1 MCFQAIVIYKPS
13 HKCFVAQNITIIF
26 FLSGP
31 KAINDKPFWVLIS
44 SPRSFSFESQS
55 LGNRAFKKV
64 KSSVELTLKVSG
76 QLLHCA
82 PSNGV
87 IIFTM
92 MGKWILLSYCV
103 QHRNTERL
111 SNGKCHSRDAELSHS
126 LNSSSV
132 WWHWFFFFFFF
143 HKNYYQKHFLIFRCR
158 EVFKTVLDNQKKPVS
173 ITGEYFQEHNSSPRD
188 KRILKTDSLRVCCLE
203 CLMLK
208 KRTVSACTLG
218 MNYVVDNH
226 EHSFVCF
233 LRKI

>member
-103 QHRNTERL
+103 QHRKTERL

-132 WWHWFFFFFFF
+132 WWHWFFFFF

-158 EVFKTVLDNQKKPVS
+158 EVFKTVLDNQKNLYQLQANIFRNTTARPELN
-173 ITGEYFQEHNSSPRD
+173 GF
-188 KRILKTDSLRVCCLE
+188 
-203 CLMLK
+203 
-208 KRTVSACTLG
+208 
-218 MNYVVDNH
+218 
-226 EHSFVCF
+226 
-233 LRKI
+233 